1 MLSEQ
6 RQKIDQIDQELVRL
20 LEKRLAVV
28 TEVAEI
34 KKAQGIAILDSSR
47 EEQVFEKIK
56 GYVENSSYEE
66 SVLALYREMMKISRD
81 YQQKQNT

>member
-6 RQKIDQIDQELVRL
+6 RQKIDQIDQELVSL

-56 GYVENSSYEE
+56 GYVENLSYEE
-66 SVLALYREMMKISRD
+66 SVLALYREMMRISRD

>member
-6 RQKIDQIDQELVRL
+6 RQKIDQIDQELVSL

-56 GYVENSSYEE
+56 DYVENPSYEE
-66 SVLALYREMMKISRD
+66 SVLALYREMMRISRD

>member
-6 RQKIDQIDQELVRL
+6 RQKIDQIDQELVSL

-56 GYVENSSYEE
+56 GYVENPSYEE
-66 SVLALYREMMKISRD
+66 SVLALYREMMRISRD